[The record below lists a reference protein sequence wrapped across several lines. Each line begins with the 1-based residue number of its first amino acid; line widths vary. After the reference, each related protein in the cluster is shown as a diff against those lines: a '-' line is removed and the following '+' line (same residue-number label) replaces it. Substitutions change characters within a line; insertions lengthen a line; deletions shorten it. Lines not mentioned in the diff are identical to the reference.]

1 LGAGSDKFGGKYW
14 GGIYGSLIF
23 KTGIYSSFT
32 LTIFA
37 IPCFSEDRGWIFAP
51 SYSHRSLNSHSSTK
65 RPTQDREARRVDLGT
80 F

>member
-32 LTIFA
+32 LQKN
-37 IPCFSEDRGWIFAP
+37 
-51 SYSHRSLNSHSSTK
+51 LSS
-65 RPTQDREARRVDLGT
+65 GT
-80 F
+80 EVI